1 MKYLLILKF
10 NNKINN
16 IIIKKMNYFKYQNKL
31 IKD

>member
-1 MKYLLILKF
+1 MKYLLIIKF

-16 IIIKKMNYFKYQNKL
+16 KIIKKMNYIKYQNKL